1 MCTVTFLP
9 LSETDF
15 VLTSSRD
22 VGFRRARADFPST
35 VLRNNVSLHFP
46 RDGKAGGTWIGTSR
60 DNRLI
65 CLLNGG
71 FQNHERREPYRKSR
85 GLIVL
90 DLLAAEDFEKS
101 CLEIDLNNIEPF
113 TLVVVL
119 WGKKHKLFEFVWD
132 GLQRHLKEYQWKES
146 IWSSSTLYDKD
157 VRTMRKDWFEEWLV
171 NNDRSPSSILEFHR
185 NAGNGKPESDVFMK
199 RDNVGTVSLTQ
210 VFTTKGKSLM
220 NYFPE
225 RSDEKGKKGNYD
237 TSYN

>member
-35 VLRNNVSLHFP
+35 VIKNNVSLHFP

-71 FQNHERREPYRKSR
+71 YKNHKRQTSYRKSR
-85 GLIVL
+85 GLIVIE
-90 DLLAAEDFEKS
+90 LLAAENFEQS
-101 CLEIDLNNIEPF
+101 CKEIDLNGIEPF

-119 WGKKHKLFEFVWD
+119 WDKSRQLFEFVWD
-132 GLQRHLKEYQWKES
+132 GSRKHLKEFEWKES
-146 IWSSSTLYDKD
+146 IWSSSTLYDEEMRT
-157 VRTMRKDWFEEWLV
+157 VRRGWFNEWLSK
-171 NNDRSPSSILEFHR
+171 NEITPSGVLKFHR
-185 NAGNGKPESDVFMK
+185 TAGNGQPELDIFMK
-199 RDNVGTVSLTQ
+199 RENVGTVSLTQ
-210 VFTTKGKSLM
+210 VVKTEGKSLM
-220 NYFPE
+220 KYFPE
-225 RSDEKGKKGNYD
+225 RSDEKGKKGNNNPPD
-237 TSYN
+237 E